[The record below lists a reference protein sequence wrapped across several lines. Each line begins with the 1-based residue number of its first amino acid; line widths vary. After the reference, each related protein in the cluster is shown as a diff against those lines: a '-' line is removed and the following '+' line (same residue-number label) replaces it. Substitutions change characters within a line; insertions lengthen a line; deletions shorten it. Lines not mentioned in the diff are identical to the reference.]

1 MSLGCWRAKGSQKT
15 IPDAMLDGLPTRA
28 TIKQR
33 AHSNIVGCMP
43 YLTHADVP
51 AGSTACSEVLP
62 THSMPLKLGR
72 DHARV
77 FIDEPPKQDPSGS
90 VPGVPATVDA
100 CQLSDWTIWQAT
112 DWVLP
117 GTLPADPGLRKGLW
131 RLLDDPNDR
140 RQMIAEETASYL
152 TNCRRQQIG
161 IIGTPTSPQT
171 SLSQGT
177 KDTLR
182 GPVRIF
188 PHITK
193 AYGGVQS

>member
-1 MSLGCWRAKGSQKT
+1 
-15 IPDAMLDGLPTRA
+15 
-28 TIKQR
+28 
-33 AHSNIVGCMP
+33 
-43 YLTHADVP
+43 
-51 AGSTACSEVLP
+51 
-62 THSMPLKLGR
+62 MPLKLGR

-161 IIGTPTSPQT
+161 IIDFRLVPGAWLSSPRARDWFAQHTTAHGRAISATPRTMFS
-171 SLSQGT
+171 
-177 KDTLR
+177 
-182 GPVRIF
+182 V
-188 PHITK
+188 
-193 AYGGVQS
+193 